1 MALPQISFKEF
12 AKNPIVGLLFLSVIA
27 LGFTSYRHQIYLEER
42 IEKLEVELI
51 TLKSENLFLRD
62 KIIELIK
69 SNE

>member
-1 MALPQISFKEF
+1 MSLPQISFKEF

>member
-1 MALPQISFKEF
+1 MSLPQISFKEF

-51 TLKSENLFLRD
+51 TLKSENLVLRD